1 MSITDNLL
9 HVAGG
14 ALLALP
20 LYATNPLLVFL
31 VFSIWGLL
39 REQAQ
44 KHTKGLSAKQN
55 WIGPGIWSV
64 EKLVEGVAW
73 GVGGA
78 LITWI
83 V

>member
-20 LYATNPLLVFL
+20 LANSNPAVLFF

-44 KHTKGLSAKQN
+44 KHSQIMSFEYN
-55 WIGPGIWSV
+55 WIEVWNM
-64 EKLVEGVAW
+64 EKLIEGISW
-73 GVGGA
+73 GIGA
-78 LITWI
+78 FLSSLII
-83 V
+83 